1 MKSNVFK
8 VAAMAVVMMASAQVN
23 AQTVSDVIGNVLN
36 NQQSGDLVQGL
47 TSVFF
52 EQQAGNCRQD
62 YRHMGL
68 LGASYCLYL
77 RQYPGKS
84 CIEDCC

>member
-36 NQQSGDLVQGL
+36 NQQSGD
-47 TSVFF
+47 
-52 EQQAGNCRQD
+52 
-62 YRHMGL
+62 
-68 LGASYCLYL
+68 
-77 RQYPGKS
+77 
-84 CIEDCC
+84 